1 VPVNDEGLA
10 VNAIRHI
17 ERPNPITRVPFSL
30 PAKVAGIVLVLIV
43 PAVVWTSVL
52 ALVGSM
58 LNIHFSF
65 RLLLFVGL
73 MLVFVL
79 FMILG
84 FLTFSNTDDD

>member
-1 VPVNDEGLA
+1 M
-10 VNAIRHI
+10 
-17 ERPNPITRVPFSL
+17 

-73 MLVFVL
+73 MLVVVL
-79 FMILG
+79 FMIFG